1 MGRKNFISSIIF
13 LLRVFLLGSETY
25 DTLKFFNYQNLGNV
39 PLMLNKYIK
48 NTLSLI
54 LILEQYFAFYEIFHN
69 SLKMF

>member
-25 DTLKFFNYQNLGNV
+25 DTLKFFSYQNLGNV

-54 LILEQYFAFYEIFHN
+54 LILKQYFAFYEVFHN